1 MLRVADFA
9 GLCLI
14 EIVKLNAT
22 LGGMERPMPFVTN
35 RGVRIHY
42 ETIGN
47 GPALVMHH
55 GTFGSGADWIDL
67 GYVDALKADHQVIL
81 PDSRGHGQ
89 SDKPNDPAAYDLALR
104 TFDVIAVLDELGIQ
118 KVDYFGYSLGGWI
131 GFDLAKHAPDRF
143 RSFIFGGAHPY
154 TESMQ
159 PFRDLMPRD
168 RDAFAAMMDQVIG
181 DRFTPAMRTRMLGND
196 LDALRAL
203 TQDRESNAD
212 VLPTMTM
219 PCLLY
224 AGELD
229 PRFAQVWRCTS
240 DLLNATFFG
249 LPQCD
254 HIAGLTSSELVIPHL
269 KAFLLKVQSSA

>member
-1 MLRVADFA
+1 
-9 GLCLI
+9 
-14 EIVKLNAT
+14 
-22 LGGMERPMPFVTN
+22 MPFITN
-35 RGVRIHY
+35 RGVRIYY

-81 PDSRGHGQ
+81 LDSRGHGR
-89 SDKPNDPAAYDLALR
+89 SDKPHDAAAYELTLR
-104 TFDVIAVLDELGIQ
+104 TSDVLAVLDELGIR
-118 KVDYFGYSLGGWI
+118 KADYFGYSLGGWI
-131 GFDLAKHAPDRF
+131 GFDLAKQALGRF
-143 RSFIFGGAHPY
+143 RSFILGAMHPY
-154 TESMQ
+154 AESMQ

-168 RDAFAAMMDQVIG
+168 REAFVAMIDRAIG
-181 DRFTPAMRTRMLGND
+181 DRFPPAMRTRWLAND

-212 VLPTMTM
+212 VLPSMTM

-229 PRFAQVWRCTS
+229 PRIDHVRRCAPN
-240 DLLNATFFG
+240 LPNATFFS

-254 HIAGLTSSELVIPHL
+254 HTAGNASGDLVIPHMR
-269 KAFLLKVQSSA
+269 AFLSKVHSSAL